1 MKTLKFIAGRALQ
14 GLLVMFGVSMIV
26 FFALF
31 LTGDPAA
38 LMMPPDAT
46 RAELEAFRAA
56 MGYNDPVW
64 VQYGRFLAH
73 ALTGDLGNSLRFQ
86 RPALDL
92 LIERLPATALL
103 ACVALMWSSLLGFFL
118 GTVAAVR
125 KNSAIDFAIR
135 VISLL
140 GQAIP
145 VFWLALLLIIFFSLK
160 LRWLPSSGIGGW
172 EHLIMPSVALGAYYL
187 SAITRLVR
195 ASLIEV
201 LGENYI
207 RTARAKGISSW
218 RIIVHHAL
226 RNALIPVITVQGM
239 YFASLLGGALVTE
252 IIFAWPGIGRLA
264 VDAIQNKDFPV
275 VQAVVLFAAV
285 VFVVVNFLVDL
296 AYVWLNPRIRL

>member
-1 MKTLKFIAGRALQ
+1 VKALSFIASRVLQ
-14 GLLVMFGVSMIV
+14 GIVVMFGVSIIV

-38 LMMPPDAT
+38 IMMPPSAS
-46 RAELEAFRAA
+46 RAEIEAFRQA
-56 MGYNDPVW
+56 MGFSDPIW
-64 VQYGRFLAH
+64 VQYIRFL
-73 ALTGDLGNSLRFQ
+73 GGVFQGELGNSLRFQ

-103 ACVALMWSSLLGFFL
+103 ACVALLWSSVIGFALGII
-118 GTVAAVR
+118 AAVR
-125 KNSAIDFAIR
+125 RNSPLDFAIR

-145 VFWLALLLIIFFSLK
+145 VFWLALLLIIVFSLN
-160 LRWLPSSGIGGW
+160 LRLLPSGGMGTATQ
-172 EHLIMPSVALGAYYL
+172 LILPSISLGAYYL

-201 LGENYI
+201 LGENYV
-207 RTARAKGISSW
+207 RTARAKGLSNW
-218 RIIVHHAL
+218 RVIVHHAL

-264 VDAIQNKDFPV
+264 VDSIQNRDFPV
-275 VQAVVLFAAV
+275 VQAVVLFAAF
-285 VFVVVNFLVDL
+285 VFVVVNFLVDI
-296 AYVWLNPRIRL
+296 AYLWLNPRIRV

>member
-1 MKTLKFIAGRALQ
+1 MKALIFIANRAAQ
-14 GLLVMFGVSMIV
+14 GIVVMLGVSAIV

-38 LMMPPDAT
+38 LMMSPDAS
-46 RAELEAFRAA
+46 RAEIEAFRQA
-56 MGYNDPVW
+56 MGVNDPIW
-64 VQYGRFLAH
+64 IQYGRFLGGV
-73 ALTGDLGNSLRFQ
+73 LSGEFGNSLRFQ

-92 LIERLPATALL
+92 LLERLPATALL
-103 ACVALMWSSLLGFFL
+103 ACTALLWSSLLGFFL
-118 GTVAAVR
+118 GTIAAVR
-125 KNSAIDFAIR
+125 KDSPIDFAIR

-145 VFWLALLLIIFFSLK
+145 VFWLALILIIVFALN
-160 LRWLPSSGIGGW
+160 LRWLPSSGIGTAKQ
-172 EHLIMPSVALGAYYL
+172 LILPSIALGAYYL

-207 RTARAKGISSW
+207 RTARAKGVQGWSLV
-218 RIIVHHAL
+218 VHHAL
-226 RNALIPVITVQGM
+226 RNALIPVITVQGI

-264 VDAIQNKDFPV
+264 VESIQNRDFPV
-275 VQAVVLFAAV
+275 VQAVVLFAAF

-296 AYVWLNPRIRL
+296 AYLWLNPRIRL

>member
-1 MKTLKFIAGRALQ
+1 MKTLSFITGRALQ
-14 GLLVMFGVSMIV
+14 GLVVMFGVSAIV

-38 LMMPPDAT
+38 LMMPPEAS
-46 RAELEAFRAA
+46 REEIEAFRQA
-56 MGYNDPVW
+56 MGFNDPIW
-64 VQYGRFLAH
+64 VQYGRFLAS
-73 ALTGDLGNSLRFQ
+73 AVTGELGMSLRFQ

-103 ACVALMWSSLLGFFL
+103 AMTALVWSSLLGFLL
-118 GTVAAVR
+118 GTIAAVR

-160 LRWLPSSGIGGW
+160 MRWLPSSGIGSVW
-172 EHLIMPSVALGAYYL
+172 HLIMPSIALGAYYL

-264 VDAIQNKDFPV
+264 VEAIQNRDFPV
-275 VQAVVLFAAV
+275 VQAVVLFAAA
-285 VFVVVNFLVDL
+285 VFVIVNFLVDL

>member
-1 MKTLKFIAGRALQ
+1 MKTLSFITGRALQ
-14 GLLVMFGVSMIV
+14 GLVVMFGVSAIV

-38 LMMPPDAT
+38 LMMSPEAS
-46 RAELEAFRAA
+46 REEIEAFRQA
-56 MGYNDPVW
+56 MGFNDPIW
-64 VQYGRFLAH
+64 VQYGRFLAS
-73 ALTGDLGNSLRFQ
+73 AVTGELGMSLRFQ

-103 ACVALMWSSLLGFFL
+103 AMTALVWSSLLGFLL
-118 GTVAAVR
+118 GTIAAVR

-160 LRWLPSSGIGGW
+160 MRWLPSSGIGSVW
-172 EHLIMPSVALGAYYL
+172 HLIMPSIALGAYYL

-264 VDAIQNKDFPV
+264 VEAIQNRDFPV
-275 VQAVVLFAAV
+275 VQAVVLFAAA
-285 VFVVVNFLVDL
+285 VFVIVNFLVDL